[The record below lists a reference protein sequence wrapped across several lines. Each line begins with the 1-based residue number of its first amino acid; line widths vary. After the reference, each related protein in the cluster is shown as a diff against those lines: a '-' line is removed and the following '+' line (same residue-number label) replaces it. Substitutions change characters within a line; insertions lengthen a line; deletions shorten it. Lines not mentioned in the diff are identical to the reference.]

1 MEQIIKMFKKKTRYL
16 KKEEHVKGFQRV
28 KLSKLSENNNL
39 QYTFTS
45 AIQKL
50 QALTVKW
57 MIILLYFQF

>member
-1 MEQIIKMFKKKTRYL
+1 MIKMFKKKTRYL
-16 KKEEHVKGFQRV
+16 NKEEHVKGFQRV

-50 QALTVKW
+50 QDLTVKS